1 MWRVGDSLPDSQLIE
16 VIQGSERRGGL
27 MIRSRRLSCGNDES
41 HFEKEAYCSRR
52 RETLLLDNQD
62 PEPKKTEGMLVKPI
76 TRTDS

>member
-16 VIQGSERRGGL
+16 VIQGSERHGGL

-41 HFEKEAYCSRR
+41 HFEKESRCSRR

-62 PEPKKTEGMLVKPI
+62 SEPKENRRNAG
-76 TRTDS
+76 